1 MLPAMT
7 KLFKRLDVFLVSS
20 KDTLKK
26 LVFLYNTKM
35 ILCCLELF
43 VIVDSLNIV
52 PGILIE
58 EDETCGTLLLDSV
71 NTNILDFLTIRPE
84 NVSPLNVCGCT
95 ACTNAA

>member
-26 LVFLYNTKM
+26 LVFLYNIKM

-52 PGILIE
+52 RGILIE
-58 EDETCGTLLLDSV
+58 EDEACGTLSLNSV
-71 NTNILDFLTIRPE
+71 NTNILDFLTIPE
-84 NVSPLNVCGCT
+84 NVSPPKFCGCT
-95 ACTNAA
+95 ACTLAA

>member
-1 MLPAMT
+1 
-7 KLFKRLDVFLVSS
+7 
-20 KDTLKK
+20 
-26 LVFLYNTKM
+26 M

-71 NTNILDFLTIRPE
+71 NTEIFWDFLTIRPE
-84 NVSPLNVCGCT
+84 NVSPLNVCG
-95 ACTNAA
+95 